1 MPRKQPTT
9 LAECNAKLE
18 LAQNQLRQYQKPGED
33 AKTKVER
40 RGTQHQNAPPLRPWR
55 LYGKHRAGAE
65 NHDGGRGEGLFVSH
79 CKGRGRTG
87 VFEKTSQG
95 GGSRIIP
102 LVTRAHFYTGA
113 SPVCALCEANSLDS

>member
-102 LVTRAHFYTGA
+102 LVTRAHLYTLAGVVR
-113 SPVCALCEANSLDS
+113 STESL